1 MRIVLLA
8 GIIVL
13 AVSSA
18 YGQMYR
24 WVDKDGRTHY
34 TQTPPPP
41 DARGVEKK
49 SLDAGAG
56 SAAPGA
62 MPYGE
67 LPYATQNA
75 ARNYPVTLYT
85 SPSCG
90 APCEQ
95 ARAALVRRAVPFKE
109 VSVVGQQ
116 DIDSLKAAGGTG
128 LPHLVVGNLKQ
139 TGFSEDAYKSTLD
152 TAGYP
157 QSGPRTSI
165 EALRTMDAP
174 AKAPAPAGGGGPQ
187 EPPR

>member
-8 GIIVL
+8 GIVL

-18 YGQMYR
+18 HAQMYR
-24 WVDKDGRTHY
+24 WVDKDGGTHY

-49 SLDAGAG
+49 SLGAGAG

-85 SPSCG
+85 SPGCG

-95 ARAALVRRAVPFKE
+95 ARAVLVRRAVPFRE

-116 DIDSLKAAGGTG
+116 DIENLKAAGGTG

-139 TGFSEDAYKSTLD
+139 TGFSEESYKSTLD

-174 AKAPAPAGGGGPQ
+174 AKAPAPAGGGATQ
-187 EPPR
+187 EAPR